1 MCWLWLLYGVQF
13 ELNELKV
20 CGMREPGRE
29 SEVNAQRCDGV
40 LVSQRAPLIHSWR
53 QDTPSSCTPM
63 ETENVSLRTSWIRGF
78 VDSRIHSRIR
88 GDLFLEGPNN
98 RGYPDI

>member
-1 MCWLWLLYGVQF
+1 MLYGVQF

-63 ETENVSLRTSWIRGF
+63 ETENVSLRFAHFVDSWIRGF
-78 VDSRIHSRIR
+78 EDSRRFIFRR
-88 GDLFLEGPNN
+88 AK
-98 RGYPDI
+98 